1 MHCTMS
7 DCIKVLVIEDHPI
20 VRDGCQRIF
29 NRRSDIEMIE
39 ASSGAAGLDLNKT
52 LSPDV
57 IVLDVGLPD
66 TSGFDIIPKLL
77 SENAKTR
84 ILVLSMYGTSSFV
97 TSALEKGAAGY
108 ITKNDDPNTIL
119 TAIDKVL
126 AGETYLGQALAQN
139 LAMSNLLPA
148 NDPLRGFNE
157 REHDIMTLLGNGRS
171 LMEISVELG
180 LGYKTIANAVSLIKQ
195 KLRITTNSALIKF
208 AVELKLSA

>member
-1 MHCTMS
+1 MS
-7 DCIKVLVIEDHPI
+7 ESIKVLVIEDHPI

-29 NRRSDIEMIE
+29 NRRSDIEMSE

-57 IVLDVGLPD
+57 IILDVGLPD
-66 TSGFDIIPKLL
+66 TSGFDIIPSLL
-77 SENAKTR
+77 SENAKAR

-119 TAIDKVL
+119 TAIDKML
-126 AGETYLGQALAQN
+126 AGETYLGQALAQS
-139 LAMSNLLPA
+139 LAISNLLPA
-148 NDPLRGFNE
+148 NDPLHALNGRE
-157 REHDIMTLLGNGRS
+157 RDIVTLLGNGRS
-171 LMEISVELG
+171 LTEISVDLG
-180 LGYKTIANAVSLIKQ
+180 LGYKTVANAVSLIKQ